1 MRGAEFRARRESCG
15 LSQSALAARAGVCR
29 ATVYRWET
37 GAWPVPPPAWAALE
51 RVEEQVA
58 ADADEIVLAAREW
71 QGPGP
76 LAVAYASG
84 PDCPENA
91 AARLAYQ
98 LLKLEGVPATLEYT
112 TA

>member
-29 ATVYRWET
+29 ATVNRWET
-37 GAWPVPPPAWAALE
+37 EVWPVPPEGWAALE

-71 QGPGP
+71 SGSRP
-76 LAVAYASG
+76 LTVAYAPG
-84 PDCPENA
+84 RDCPENA
-91 AARLAYQ
+91 AARLARQ
-98 LLKLEGVPATLEYT
+98 LLKMEGVPVTIEYS
-112 TA
+112 A